1 MAGKLR
7 ITILA
12 VLMMLVAQPAMA
24 GGWTGGR
31 EILRIYP
38 NPAANGSFIIQ
49 DVMVNPDNCPLDD
62 FYVLNKTNSN
72 FDEIFALALAARVSG
87 MVINFHVSG
96 CFAQRPLIT
105 LAQL

>member
-1 MAGKLR
+1 MIGKLKM
-7 ITILA
+7 TVLVILT
-12 VLMMLVAQPAMA
+12 VLVAQPATA

-49 DVMVNPDNCPLDD
+49 DVIVNPDNCPLND
-62 FYVLNKTNSN
+62 FYVLNKTNAN

-87 MVINFHVSG
+87 MAINFHVSG